1 MSRTLIAILR
11 GITPEEAVE
20 IAEALIEQGITRIEV
35 PLNSPDP
42 FESIGRMIDA
52 HGRRADIGA
61 GTVLD
66 VADVER
72 LAQLGARLVVSPNCD
87 PDVIRATRRAGLES
101 WPGVFTATECFTAL
115 RAGATGLK
123 LFPASL
129 LGPDGVRALR
139 AVLPPE
145 AQLYAVGGVEAGNLA
160 TWLKAGVAGFGLGSS
175 LYAPGRPAEDVSRS
189 AAEIVAALRKA
200 SVADG

>member
-1 MSRTLIAILR
+1 MSRNLIAILR
-11 GITPEEAVE
+11 SITPEESVE
-20 IAEALIEQGITRIEV
+20 IAEALIEQGIIRIEV

-42 FESIGRMIDA
+42 FESIGRMIEA
-52 HGRRADIGA
+52 LGSRAEIGA

-87 PDVIRATRRAGLES
+87 PDVIRATRQAGLES

-129 LGPDGVRALR
+129 LGPEGVRALR
-139 AVLPPE
+139 AILPPE

-160 TWLKAGVAGFGLGSS
+160 TWLNVGVTGFGLGST
-175 LYAPGRPAEDVSRS
+175 LYAPGRPAADVSRA
-189 AAEIVAALRKA
+189 AAEIVAALRKG
-200 SVADG
+200 SVPHG